1 MPPPLLPR
9 DGLLFALYVRGEDD
23 LDTRPRCE
31 RLPDCGDCEG
41 CTCEC
46 HAFAADAV
54 EPPHGTSIPADVLAR
69 YAR

>member
-1 MPPPLLPR
+1 MSDIL
-9 DGLLFALYVRGEDD
+9 DILYSHPEDSP
-23 LDTRPRCE
+23 DTRTRCE

-41 CTCEC
+41 CPCEC